1 MSAEVSHLKI
11 TTGLVMLYYCFDA
24 GYEIQISQ
32 LEKIRGKT
40 ARQSLLSYTWL
51 TPPYIR
57 YKVPPL
63 LLRLGKR
70 RISNDGYEFPMSI
83 DIDIILILIEVFR

>member
-40 ARQSLLSYTWL
+40 ARQSLLSYT
-51 TPPYIR
+51 
-57 YKVPPL
+57 
-63 LLRLGKR
+63 
-70 RISNDGYEFPMSI
+70 
-83 DIDIILILIEVFR
+83 